1 MFDVEGGM
9 DSNSQHEDTRLDG
22 RTDTDSEVSLKEPA
36 MYSVIIHNDHYTA
49 MEFVVEVLMRVFQK
63 AAAEAT
69 KIMLDVHRCGRG
81 ICGIYTY
88 DIAVTKVSRVHA
100 MAKRQGF
107 PLKCSYEK
115 V

>member
-1 MFDVEGGM
+1 M
-9 DSNSQHEDTRLDG
+9 DSDSHHADPRLDG
-22 RTDTDSEVSLKEPA
+22 MADTDSEVSLNEPA

-63 AAAEAT
+63 AEVAAT
-69 KIMLDVHRCGRG
+69 KIMLDVHRCGQG

-88 DIAVTKVSRVHA
+88 DIAVTKVSLVHA
-100 MAKRQGF
+100 MAKRRGF

>member
-1 MFDVEGGM
+1 M
-9 DSNSQHEDTRLDG
+9 DSDSQHEDPRFDG
-22 RTDTDSEVSLKEPA
+22 MTDTDSEVSLDEPA

-49 MEFVVEVLMRVFQK
+49 MEFVVEILMRVFQK

-69 KIMLDVHRCGRG
+69 KIMMDVHRCGQG
-81 ICGIYTY
+81 LCGIYTY

-100 MAKRQGF
+100 MAKRRGF